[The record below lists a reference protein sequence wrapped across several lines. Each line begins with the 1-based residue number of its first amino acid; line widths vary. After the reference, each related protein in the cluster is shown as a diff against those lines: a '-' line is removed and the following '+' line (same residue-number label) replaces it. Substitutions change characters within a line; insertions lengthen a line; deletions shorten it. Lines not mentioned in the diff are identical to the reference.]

1 MSMNNVRPL
10 SAEEFAKELFSVER
24 PVILTHTHPDGDT
37 VGTAAALAAAF
48 RQAGKI
54 AYYASEE
61 PLPSRL
67 AFLAVGTPRAES
79 LDGMTPVAVD
89 IASPAQL
96 GRLSEKLDGGRGVVL
111 MLDHHE
117 VGEPFAPYYLIKGA
131 SSAGE
136 VLLTVL
142 DAAEHAGILTLTKEI
157 AAPLYAAIS
166 SDTGCF
172 RFSNATASTYRAAAR
187 LLELGIDA
195 ADINHRLF
203 DSKSAGQLAAEGL
216 TARILRTPLPHVSGV
231 CITRAA
237 REALGCPLSDFET
250 SIDVVRSLA
259 GTEIAYV
266 IKETDDARFRISLRS
281 TEADVGAVAAT
292 LGGGGHVRAAGCTV
306 TASDIEAAED
316 KLIEAIRSTNHLL

>member
-1 MSMNNVRPL
+1 MNNIRPL
-10 SAEEFAKELFSVER
+10 SAEEFAAALFAIER

-48 RQAGKI
+48 RETGKV
-54 AYYASEE
+54 ACYASEE
-61 PLPSRL
+61 PLPPRL
-67 AFLAVGTPRAES
+67 AFLAEGTPRAERW
-79 LDGMTPVAVD
+79 DGLTPVAVD

-96 GRLSEKLDGGRGVVL
+96 GRLADAVDGGAGVAL

-117 VGEPFAPYYLIKGA
+117 VGEPFAPYFLVAGA

-142 DAAEHAGILTLTKEI
+142 DAAVKAGILTLTKEI

-172 RFSNATASTYRAAAR
+172 RFSNATASAHRAAAR
-187 LLELGIDA
+187 LLDFGIDA

-203 DSKSAGQLAAEGL
+203 DSKSAAQIAAEGFA
-216 TARILRTPLPHVSGV
+216 ARELHTPLPYVTGL
-231 CITRAA
+231 CISRAA
-237 REALGCPLSDFET
+237 REALGVSLSDFET
-250 SIDVVRSLA
+250 AIDIVRSLT

-266 IKETDDARFRISLRS
+266 IKETDDKRFRISLRS
-281 TEADVGAVAAT
+281 TGADVGAVAAA

-306 TASDIEAAED
+306 TATDLKFAEE
-316 KLIEAIRSTNHLL
+316 KLLEILRGTKIL